1 MKVSNQSNKE
11 AVDISGLSRSKKGDK
26 AGAAGKAKDN
36 AAAIAAFGP
45 GDAAAVEL
53 SSDAKTISQATKIA
67 KSDNVDQEKID
78 RIKAMINSGT
88 YKPDFGKVA
97 ERMVNEQVM
106 QELA

>member
-1 MKVSNQSNKE
+1 MKVSNQSNKKK
-11 AVDISGLSRSKKGDK
+11 AVDVAGLSRCKKGDK

-67 KSDNVDQEKID
+67 KE
-78 RIKAMINSGT
+78 
-88 YKPDFGKVA
+88 
-97 ERMVNEQVM
+97 
-106 QELA
+106 